1 MRVGVYFFV
10 KNKGGMSMI
19 IVLSLLIIG
28 ILANYS
34 GLIAEKLKLPSLIG
48 MMIVGMLIGPSYL
61 NLVPQGTLEI
71 SSTIKDVALVTVLF
85 IGGLG
90 ISLEQIKQIG
100 RPAVLLS
107 VVPATLEGFVIA
119 FLSMKFLGFTFIQG
133 AILGFI
139 IAAVS
144 PAVLIPSMI
153 SLIDRKVGQDKAIPQ
168 MLLVGA
174 SADDT
179 IAITLFT
186 TFLGVY
192 LQNQKGESISI
203 VSQLISIPI
212 SIFASILVAFLLF
225 KISEFALRKVKNDY
239 IKVVVVFIIS
249 LMMRYAEKTTHT
261 QYLNSLL
268 AVMIYGFFIRNY
280 MKESAQFILDK
291 MNNIWKYGKLYL
303 FSFVG
308 MAINPTLVGEYIYVG
323 LFMLTISLSF
333 RSVGVLLALT
343 GTNLNLKERIF
354 CVIAYLPK
362 ATVQSAKSSIPLQ
375 MGVAGGEIMQAIAIL
390 SVLVTAP
397 LGAIGIKLTS
407 DKLLNRKEEKNSIM
421 FIRHIEKS
429 MKDII

>member
-90 ISLEQIKQIG
+90 ISLDQIKQIG

-249 LMMRYAEKTTHT
+249 LIMRYVEKTTHT

-362 ATVQSAKSSIPLQ
+362 ATVQSAKSSIPFQ

>member
-48 MMIVGMLIGPSYL
+48 MMIIGMLIGPSYL

-90 ISLEQIKQIG
+90 ISLDQIKQIG

-249 LMMRYAEKTTHT
+249 LMMRYVEKTTHT

-362 ATVQSAKSSIPLQ
+362 ATVQSAKSSIPIQ

-407 DKLLNRKEEKNSIM
+407 DKLLNTKEDKYFDEV
-421 FIRHIEKS
+421 
-429 MKDII
+429 MKYS

>member
-48 MMIVGMLIGPSYL
+48 MMIIGMLIGPSYL

-90 ISLEQIKQIG
+90 ISLDQIKQIG

-249 LMMRYAEKTTHT
+249 LIMRYVEKTTHT
-261 QYLNSLL
+261 QYFNSLL

-362 ATVQSAKSSIPLQ
+362 ATVQSAKSSIPIQ

-407 DKLLNRKEEKNSIM
+407 DKLLNTKEEKNSIM

>member
-133 AILGFI
+133 SILGFI

-192 LQNQKGESISI
+192 LQNGESISI

-225 KISEFALRKVKNDY
+225 KISEFALKKVKNDY

-249 LMMRYAEKTTHT
+249 LIMRYVEKTTHT
-261 QYLNSLL
+261 QYFNSLL

-375 MGVAGGEIMQAIAIL
+375 MGVAGGDVMQAIAIL

-407 DKLLNRKEEKNSIM
+407 DKLLNTKEESSCNG
-421 FIRHIEKS
+421 
-429 MKDII
+429 IILNEV